1 MKSMTLRVAE
11 FCKRPGGAIG
21 NEIAEHFNLDQ
32 DEARAIMKTIRKSAM
47 YAVVETKDKH
57 RIRIR
62 VTEIRKPTRH
72 RVAVIAKNIITG
84 DEHRFESLAEAD
96 MVGGFDQRAIRD
108 CVNGKQSSHAGH
120 YWKRA

>member
-1 MKSMTLRVAE
+1 MKSLTHRVAE
-11 FCKRPGGAIG
+11 FCKRPNGAIG
-21 NEIAEHFNLDQ
+21 NEVAEHFNIDQ

-47 YAVVETKDKH
+47 YSVVETKDKH

-84 DEHRFESLAEAD
+84 DEHRFESLSDAD
-96 MVGGFDQRAIRD
+96 MNGGFDQRAIRD
-108 CVNGKQSSHAGH
+108 CLNGKQSSHAGY

>member
-1 MKSMTLRVAE
+1 MKSLTQRVAE

-21 NEIAEHFNLDQ
+21 NEVAEHFNIDQ

-47 YAVVETKDKH
+47 YSVVETKDKH

-62 VTEIRKPTRH
+62 VTEIRKTTRH
-72 RVAVIAKNIITG
+72 TVAVIAKNIITG
-84 DEHRFESLAEAD
+84 DEYRFESLAEAD

-108 CVNGKQSSHAGH
+108 CVNGKQSSHAGY

>member
-1 MKSMTLRVAE
+1 MKSLTQRVAE

-21 NEIAEHFNLDQ
+21 NEIAEHFNIDIQ
-32 DEARAIMKTIRKSAM
+32 DAKSTLRSIRKSAM
-47 YAVVETKDKH
+47 YSVVETKDKH

-62 VTEIRKPTRH
+62 VTEIRKPARH

-108 CVNGKQSSHAGH
+108 CLNGKQSSHAGY